1 MVVLFEVGMVIVVEG
16 LIEVEVLWVVVVV
29 VIVVGS

>member
-1 MVVLFEVGMVIVVEG
+1 MVVLFEVGTVIVVEG